1 MKIVSHIAFLF
12 FFLLCLG
19 TLFLS
24 SPSFVNVQIAPKEY
38 AFTFCFTA
46 ILITGAFYVL
56 FSDTR
61 NLQFHGFVLP
71 VCLIITALTA
81 VQALYGIAQYLHL
94 FSAFGGFRITGS
106 FDNPAGFAASLCAG
120 FPFFFYFLAR
130 KKVWVRVASIT
141 GMAIIVFAVFLSGSR
156 AGMLSLAVVCI
167 LGFFYFFKIKSIA
180 KIVIG
185 ISLAV
190 LITGLYFYKKD
201 SANGRLLI
209 WRCSWEMIKDKPLAG
224 HGQGGFKAN
233 YMNYQAAYFEAHP
246 DSKQAMLADNISRP
260 FNEYI
265 GLLVNY
271 GLFGFLLFLLFVFY
285 LIRTFRRIK
294 EKTITTCI
302 AAWCLTAV
310 AIFAFFSYPP
320 RYPFVWV
327 AGLLSVGGLLPFDYA
342 QGRLCKRLTMT
353 LFIII

>member
-1 MKIVSHIAFLF
+1 MTFALF
-12 FFLLCLG
+12 G
-19 TLFLS
+19 
-24 SPSFVNVQIAPKEY
+24 
-38 AFTFCFTA
+38 
-46 ILITGAFYVL
+46 L

-71 VCLIITALTA
+71 VCLIITVLTA
-81 VQALYGIAQYLHL
+81 VQALYGMAQYLHL
-94 FSAFGGFRITGS
+94 FSAFGGSGITGS

-120 FPFFFYFLAR
+120 FPFFFYFLAQ
-130 KKVWVRVASIT
+130 KEIWVRVASII

-156 AGMLSLAVVCI
+156 AGMVALAAVCI
-167 LGFFYFFKIKSIA
+167 LGFFHWVRINTKQKVIFGIFLAILIA
-180 KIVIG
+180 
-185 ISLAV
+185 
-190 LITGLYFYKKD
+190 GLYFYKKD

-209 WRCSWEMIKDKPLAG
+209 WRCSWEMIKEKPLAG
-224 HGQGGFKAN
+224 FGTNGFKAN